1 MDKIINWGILGTGRI
16 AKQFVEGLSD
26 ATGAQVTAVGSRAE
40 DSAKIFGER
49 FNIPNCY
56 EGYENLVNDPELDV
70 VYVSSPNT
78 FHYEH
83 TLSALR
89 AGKAVLCEKP
99 FTINAQEAHEL
110 VLQARQRKLFLMEG
124 MWTRFFPIMI
134 KLRELLA
141 NRTIGEAHTLIADA
155 GIRRSV
161 ETKERLFRLDLGGGA
176 LLDLGVYPISLAS
189 MIFGKPERIKTMAH
203 FGEYEVDERMGILLG
218 FPNGSLAS
226 LYTAI
231 RTESPKEALI
241 LGSKGMIRIHANF
254 ITPTRLTVTLY
265 GESEKVIDENMVGNG
280 MNYEADEIMRCLRAG
295 KIESPLM
302 PLDESVRIMET
313 LDTIRAHLDFK
324 YPTESISE

>member
-254 ITPTRLTVTLY
+254 IAPTRLTVTLY
-265 GESEKVIDENMVGNG
+265 GESEKVIEENMVGNG

>member
-1 MDKIINWGILGTGRI
+1 MEKIIHWGILGTGRI
-16 AKQFVEGLSD
+16 ATQFLEGLSN
-26 ATGAQVTAVGSRAE
+26 ATGAQVTAVGSRAQ

-83 TLSALR
+83 SLSALR

-99 FTINAQEAHEL
+99 FTLNAHEAHEL
-110 VLQARQRKLFLMEG
+110 VHQARQRKLFLMEG
-124 MWTRFFPIMI
+124 MWTRFFPIMDR
-134 KLRELLA
+134 LRELLA
-141 NRTIGEAHTLIADA
+141 DRVIGEVHTLIADS
-155 GIRRSV
+155 GIRRSM

-189 MIFGKPERIKTMAH
+189 MIFGNPERIKVMAH

-218 FPNGSLAS
+218 YPNGSLAS

-254 ITPTRLTVTLY
+254 ITPTRLTITVN
-265 GESEKVIDENMVGNG
+265 GESEQVIEESMLGNG
-280 MNYEADEIMRCLRAG
+280 MHFEADEIMRCLRAG
-295 KIESPLM
+295 EVESPLM

-313 LDTIRAHLDFK
+313 LDSIRAQLDFK
-324 YPTESISE
+324 FPSETINE